1 MTVMLETPS
10 STKYR
15 DTRALLNAVRP
26 YIKEC
31 TYNVLESPGSAGLDI
46 WDREIA
52 LLMRDNVMVRD
63 MAERILGDAVAY
75 LITAM
80 EHPDVHIGVG
90 KIVDI
95 GVHQIILDT
104 PVYLAF
110 CELYNGGKYK
120 HHAPLIERR
129 RDGLVIRTADFI
141 RANGFDADEE
151 LWAIDGSDCSPCDNK
166 VPDSH

>member
-1 MTVMLETPS
+1 MTVMLEAPS

-15 DTRALLNAVRP
+15 DARALLEAVRP
-26 YIKEC
+26 HVREC
-31 TYNVLESPGSAGLDI
+31 TYNVLESPGSVGLDL

-63 MAERILGDAVAY
+63 MAERILGSAVAY

-80 EHPDVHIGVG
+80 ERPDIHLGVG
-90 KIVDI
+90 KIVDL

-104 PVYLAF
+104 PVYFAF
-110 CELYNGGKYK
+110 CEVYNGGQYK
-120 HHAPLIERR
+120 HHAPLIQRR
-129 RDGLVIRTADFI
+129 TDGLVIRTADVL

-151 LWAIDGSDCSPCDNK
+151 LWAIDGADCSPCDNK
-166 VPDSH
+166 APDSH

>member
-1 MTVMLETPS
+1 MTVMLASPS
-10 STKYR
+10 STTHR

-26 YIKEC
+26 HVKEC
-31 TYNVLESPGSAGLDI
+31 TYNVLESPRSAGLDI

-63 MAERILGDAVAY
+63 MAERILSNAVAS

-80 EHPDVHIGVG
+80 EHPQVHIGVG

-104 PVYLAF
+104 PVYFAF
-110 CELYNGGKYK
+110 CDVYNGGRYK

-129 RDGLVIRTADFI
+129 RDGLVINTADFI
-141 RANGFDADEE
+141 RSNGFDADEE
-151 LWAIDGSDCSPCDNK
+151 LWAIDGADCA
-166 VPDSH
+166 V